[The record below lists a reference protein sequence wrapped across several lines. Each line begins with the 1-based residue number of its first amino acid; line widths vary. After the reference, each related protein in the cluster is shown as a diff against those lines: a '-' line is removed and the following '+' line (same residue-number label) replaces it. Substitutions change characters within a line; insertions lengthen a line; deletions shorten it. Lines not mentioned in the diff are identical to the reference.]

1 MSTFSVRR
9 LETLSSREFGGL
21 CDVLMDCVEGGAS
34 VSFMHPMTLAK
45 AAEFWRDVA
54 GSMAR
59 GERALVVAE
68 DEHGAI
74 IGTAQTVWATPE
86 NQPHR
91 ADVAKMLVHRRARRT
106 GVGAA
111 ILEAAERAAAEA
123 GKTLLVLDTASAE
136 AERLY
141 ERRGWQRVGTIPDF
155 ALWPDGSP
163 CKTVVYYKRLD

>member
-91 ADVAKMLVHRRARRT
+91 ADVAKMLVQRRARRT